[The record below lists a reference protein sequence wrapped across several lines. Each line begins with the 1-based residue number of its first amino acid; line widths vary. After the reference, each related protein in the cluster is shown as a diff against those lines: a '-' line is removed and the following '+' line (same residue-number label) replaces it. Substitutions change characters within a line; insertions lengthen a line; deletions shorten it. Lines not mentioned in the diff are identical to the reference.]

1 MSRRSGFQQAHA
13 GPVAAGR
20 AYPEIVALPDEGDA
34 VAQAGGDVP
43 VDAVVGEVGPPAEKP
58 ARAGSGTWRVRD
70 AAGARWGGAPHS
82 RRGEGEANDSGC
94 LDSPS
99 LSAGHRPGSGGL
111 WGEAHHSMETGP
123 LVVSKLTLFKVCQR
137 VSQWK
142 LSEIADQ
149 NATGS
154 SRDWR

>member
-1 MSRRSGFQQAHA
+1 MSRRSGFQQARA

-20 AYPEIVALPDEGDA
+20 AYPEVVALPDEGDA

-58 ARAGSGTWRVRD
+58 ARAGSGKWQTWRGRD
-70 AAGARWGGAPHS
+70 GAAPLTP
-82 RRGEGEANDSGC
+82 GEAKDNLNDSGC

-142 LSEIADQ
+142 LSEITDQ